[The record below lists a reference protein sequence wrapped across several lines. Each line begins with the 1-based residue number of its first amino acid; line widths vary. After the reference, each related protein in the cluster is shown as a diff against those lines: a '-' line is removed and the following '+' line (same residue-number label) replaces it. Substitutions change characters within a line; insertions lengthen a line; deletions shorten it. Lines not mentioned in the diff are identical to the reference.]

1 MSGAEGPDTFVSIG
15 ELCRRFGF
23 SRQTFYRMFNDPDG
37 GLDEVA
43 VRVPPP
49 RGRLRIPVR
58 RFEAWLRARR
68 DDVGAG
74 ETFAAVLERWE
85 RAFGDERSFWYTPA
99 ERAALREEG
108 LGG

>member
-23 SRQTFYRMFNDPDG
+23 SRQTFYRMLNDPDG

-49 RGRLRIPVR
+49 KGRLRIPVR
-58 RFEAWLRARR
+58 RFEAWLRARQ
-68 DDVGAG
+68 AG
-74 ETFAAVLERWE
+74 RTRGISGKSLGESG
-85 RAFGDERSFWYTPA
+85 RAGRVVAHPPDPDHRP
-99 ERAALREEG
+99 
-108 LGG
+108 